1 VSAGERKMDKRRKR
15 EPDDK
20 EQSARFVETARQL
33 ESDES
38 GKQFARA
45 LRRIAPKK
53 AAKKKA
59 RA

>member
-1 VSAGERKMDKRRKR
+1 MDKRRKR